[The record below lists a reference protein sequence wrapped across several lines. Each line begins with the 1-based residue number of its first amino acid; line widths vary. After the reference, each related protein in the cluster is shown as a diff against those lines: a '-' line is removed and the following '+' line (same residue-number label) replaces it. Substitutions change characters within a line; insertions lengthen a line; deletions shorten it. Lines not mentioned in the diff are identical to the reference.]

1 MIIRIINH
9 KKRATRPFIV
19 QGSKKNVFSL
29 STIDPNMPFGNTNMT
44 YLDIFT
50 QNTLLTKAKAHFI
63 LKKNTKILSPLSFS
77 RYYTHIHLT
86 SSTISPSNTSSF
98 HSQTIIH
105 HSFFLPNNHGC
116 TLFPS
121 PTTMILQTTKNT
133 GADER
138 RYCFNSSPTRIQQTT
153 IQQLDTT
160 VLNITSSY
168 FRQTPSFRHVRVFV
182 LSLFSLFFISMFVL
196 SSY

>member
-1 MIIRIINH
+1 MHVIIRIINH

-19 QGSKKNVFSL
+19 QGSKKNVFFTFHNRSKHA
-29 STIDPNMPFGNTNMT
+29 FWKHHMT

-63 LKKNTKILSPLSFS
+63 LKKNRKILSPLSFS

-105 HSFFLPNNHGC
+105 HSFFFC
-116 TLFPS
+116 
-121 PTTMILQTTKNT
+121 QTIMV
-133 GADER
+133 AH
-138 RYCFNSSPTRIQQTT
+138 
-153 IQQLDTT
+153 
-160 VLNITSSY
+160 
-168 FRQTPSFRHVRVFV
+168 SFRRRQQ
-182 LSLFSLFFISMFVL
+182 
-196 SSY
+196 